1 MKYMVGVPA
10 GEKYLSL
17 PLICG
22 LAKISGLIL
31 LRFFFF
37 LTKVS
42 DVLSVNGTSKVG
54 CEEYKKDI
62 SMNSVLYWGGWK
74 VK

>member
-1 MKYMVGVPA
+1 MNEIYGRVPG

-22 LAKISGLIL
+22 LAKISGFI
-31 LRFFFF
+31 FKDFF

-54 CEEYKKDI
+54 RKKDI
-62 SMNSVLYWGGWK
+62 SMNSVLY
-74 VK
+74 

>member
-1 MKYMVGVPA
+1 MNEIYGRVPG

-22 LAKISGLIL
+22 LAKISGVWSSKI
-31 LRFFFF
+31 FF

-54 CEEYKKDI
+54 RKKDI

-74 VK
+74 E

>member
-1 MKYMVGVPA
+1 MNEIYGRVPG

-22 LAKISGLIL
+22 LAKNFWFDL
-31 LRFFFF
+31 LRFF

-42 DVLSVNGTSKVG
+42 DVLSVNGTSKVRR
-54 CEEYKKDI
+54 KKDI
-62 SMNSVLYWGGWK
+62 SMNSVLY
-74 VK
+74 